1 MYSNRNASGLPSSYK
16 KNNNS
21 RIKSF
26 QLNGNNISEIT
37 KSLDLNMMH
46 GWENISIKVIVLL
59 NVKLKTSLPEEKF
72 QTHGNQQIWSQFT
85 RKKVYYQINLLANFS
100 KIFKRLIYNFF
111 FNFFLSNKFLT
122 ASSLASYQNICAQR
136 NFCNNRDIYKV

>member
-72 QTHGNQQIWSQFT
+72 QTHGN
-85 RKKVYYQINLLANFS
+85 
-100 KIFKRLIYNFF
+100 
-111 FNFFLSNKFLT
+111 
-122 ASSLASYQNICAQR
+122 
-136 NFCNNRDIYKV
+136 